1 MPEHLPVSVLVYTK
15 NEEQDLPGCLD
26 SLTFSDDVHVLDS
39 VSTDRTVEI
48 AREKGASVTLRA
60 FDTESVHRNWAMENV
75 PFKHPWVYHSD
86 ADERVTPSLVAGM
99 AKALA
104 DPGPYVGFRM
114 LRKDFLMGQWLR
126 HTAQSPYNVRLFRP
140 DKVRYE
146 RVINPVHVFDGP
158 TGECEGHFEH
168 YPFSKGLSFW
178 LERHNRYSTLEARQ
192 IMDNRKNNVPFSV
205 AKAFLEKDFH
215 QRRFHQ
221 KELFYRMP
229 ARPLVKFLYLYLGR
243 RGFLDGRAGTTYA
256 ALQSVYEYMIVAK
269 TREMELQERGV
280 HL

>member
-1 MPEHLPVSVLVYTK
+1 MPDRLPVSVLVYTK

-26 SLTFSDDVHVLDS
+26 SLRFSDDVHVLDS
-39 VSTDRTVEI
+39 VSTDRTVDI
-48 AREKGASVTLRA
+48 AKEKGASVTLRA
-60 FDTESVHRNWAMENV
+60 FDTESVHRNWAMQNM
-75 PFKHPWVYHSD
+75 PFKYPWVYHSD
-86 ADERVTPSLVAGM
+86 ADERVTESLIEGM
-99 AKALA
+99 AKVLA
-104 DPGPYVGFRM
+104 DPGEFVGFRI
-114 LRKDFLMGQWLR
+114 LRKDYLMGQWLK

-146 RVINPVHVFDGP
+146 RVINPVNVFDGP
-158 TGECEGHFEH
+158 IGECPGFFEH

-178 LERHNRYSTLEARQ
+178 LERHNRYSSLEARQ
-192 IMDNRKNNVPFSV
+192 IVDNRKNNVPFSV
-205 AKAFLEKDFH
+205 SKAFFEKDFH

-269 TREMELQERGV
+269 TRELELQERGV